1 MGLLEKFSKIC
12 CIKFV
17 DVKFSLEQMYAYI
30 LSSRLNGGL
39 CRVNVLYYTV
49 LQTIFPFFRVFY
61 RDGLPPKNTVECD
74 ISSVI
79 RKDGIFF
86 PENIIWTENERGYY
100 ERSTLSFD
108 IFCMIGKDDI
118 SFFLY
123 DIKEIELRQE

>member
-1 MGLLEKFSKIC
+1 M
-12 CIKFV
+12 
-17 DVKFSLEQMYAYI
+17 
-30 LSSRLNGGL
+30 
-39 CRVNVLYYTV
+39 
-49 LQTIFPFFRVFY
+49 VF
-61 RDGLPPKNTVECD
+61 PPKTQSN
-74 ISSVI
+74 VI
-79 RKDGIFF
+79 YPVLLRKMEFFF